1 VTVATRSVLACATGL
16 FLRWINA
23 LIRTNA
29 RCATLALRLSGGNRD
44 AYFYGDDVRV
54 VHPDG
59 TGGKTIVKLPRAGF
73 IIRRQLE
80 FRELPVWSPD
90 SAHLLLNVLMTEEYG
105 MDVLM
110 VDLPSLHKKTVF
122 KNATPI
128 IGWAQTR

>member
-1 VTVATRSVLACATGL
+1 
-16 FLRWINA
+16 
-23 LIRTNA
+23 
-29 RCATLALRLSGGNRD
+29 
-44 AYFYGDDVRV
+44 
-54 VHPDG
+54 
-59 TGGKTIVKLPRAGF
+59 VKLPRAGF